1 MRALLVIVIGVFLLV
16 ACGTVTGSQP
26 AQPSPLPDQ
35 PFPTQPPAA
44 TRDASLAAPTATML
58 PERTAQPPSA
68 PVESPIAVV
77 TVVLPPTVVP
87 TATPLPAVPPEKETP
102 MPPSDQGGTSPIPA
116 NAQPLTPPYDPNLAS
131 LIDQAKQDLA
141 QRLGVDVS
149 AVEVAQVAAVTWPD
163 GSLGCPRPG
172 MAYTQE
178 LIDGVFVQLRVGDQL
193 YNYHGDGRQPLFLC
207 DAQFGPQ
214 SQRPLPPRQAP

>member
-1 MRALLVIVIGVFLLV
+1 MRALVVILIGMFLLV
-16 ACGTVTGSQP
+16 ACGTATGSLP

-44 TRDASLAAPTATML
+44 TRDASLPVPTATLL
-58 PERTAQPPSA
+58 PEGTTQPPSA
-68 PVESPIAVV
+68 PVVSPTVV
-77 TVVLPPTVVP
+77 VMVVLPPTIAP
-87 TATPLPAVPPEKETP
+87 TATPFPAVPPVKETP
-102 MPPSDQGGTSPIPA
+102 MPPSDQGGTSPMPA
-116 NAQPLTPPYDPNLAS
+116 NAQPLTPPYDPNLAR

-149 AVEVAQVAAVTWPD
+149 AIEVAQVAAVTWPD

-172 MAYTQE
+172 MAYIQV

-193 YNYHGDGRQPLFLC
+193 YNYHGDGRRPLFLC